1 MTKDGDCM
9 DAALKYMDI
18 SLNCINR
25 PLKNFIYRLESYK
38 LYRQERVVRWQMRD
52 YMFKSNDCEH
62 QLYVTQI
69 TLILSEIFNIPD
81 IHTVKALKYA
91 CCHDYVESTENSLG
105 DINYMLKE
113 RNPALKQI
121 VKEQERIAMKSVN
134 EFYHSMCQCEEDD
147 IAIILVTLADALEA
161 LLYVRREIKFNKQ
174 STEWEQIADEL
185 LPRIEGNWVKLTKL
199 SEKWSV
205 LDESN

>member
-1 MTKDGDCM
+1 ME
-9 DAALKYMDI
+9 L
-18 SLNCINR
+18 SLTNFINR
-25 PLKNFIYRLESYK
+25 IESYK

-69 TLILSEIFNIPD
+69 ALILSEIFNIPNK
-81 IHTVKALKYA
+81 HTVKALKYA

-113 RNPALKQI
+113 KNPTLKRI
-121 VKEQERIAMKSVN
+121 VKEQEIEAMKQVE
-134 EFYHSMCQCEEDD
+134 EFYHSMCECDEDE
-147 IAIILVTLADALEA
+147 IAETLVNLADALEA

-174 STEWEQIADEL
+174 TTEWNQIESEL
-185 LPRIEGNWVKLTKL
+185 MPRIEMNWNKLTKL
-199 SEKWSV
+199 S
-205 LDESN
+205 DEWR